1 MVTKTDIFNLTAN
14 VSKSSEVKDSVIR
27 GVVSEN
33 KIRDKQSVK
42 IENILNG
49 MTEAYNKSFSQSTR
63 IHDGSFNNPVLK
75 LGLSNESLMSA
86 EFLGDMITFQRWT
99 ITAVYHGS
107 WIFRRIIDKVAQDMW
122 SSGISILGD
131 ADPDSV
137 KQVQKL
143 LSRLRSYLIWV
154 TEQARLYGGAAALMM
169 VDDGTD
175 DLSKPLNLAGIKPGT
190 PIQLWGTDRWYGMST
205 STEKVT
211 NYRSKDFNTPKYY
224 NFFVDDTKTDPSL
237 CVHHSRVLRFVN
249 RRSVRIMNSRLN
261 GWGIS
266 ELEHIFQEL
275 MNHENAKNAASALVE
290 KALLEIVKV
299 EGLRGVMQGLS
310 TGSSTSQAMLS
321 GQLYGIQQFRTNNL
335 VLMDKG
341 NEYENY
347 AYSFTGISDLLETQ
361 RDSVAGA
368 AEMPKVLIY
377 GDTKGG
383 LTSDSPAELLFYAGT
398 ILGKQD
404 EMLRPVLDKLLPVL
418 FACSGV
424 KIPKDL
430 DYEFESI
437 VSNTQGQKSELLN
450 TTVSNIQSLIDL
462 GIMTHETGLKEIQQV
477 QKVTGFGTNLNE
489 KDEELAKNSDIPEEQ
504 NSMGEQVGGEDYS
517 DDTDYPVEEPKPL
530 TQEEAIEET
539 TQTEKGFGLNDEQPN
554 EYNNIVRDI
563 LKSVPNSVVKEKVVV
578 KQRVQDESDKKI
590 KTEII
595 SAIVSAFVKKHPN
608 TNADD
613 VEKHIRH
620 MLSTK
625 EYTKLKQLAK
635 SLGCAPS
642 TSLLIDVLENR

>member
-1 MVTKTDIFNLTAN
+1 
-14 VSKSSEVKDSVIR
+14 
-27 GVVSEN
+27 
-33 KIRDKQSVK
+33 
-42 IENILNG
+42 
-49 MTEAYNKSFSQSTR
+49 
-63 IHDGSFNNPVLK
+63 
-75 LGLSNESLMSA
+75 
-86 EFLGDMITFQRWT
+86 
-99 ITAVYHGS
+99 
-107 WIFRRIIDKVAQDMW
+107 
-122 SSGISILGD
+122 
-131 ADPDSV
+131 
-137 KQVQKL
+137 
-143 LSRLRSYLIWV
+143 
-154 TEQARLYGGAAALMM
+154 
-169 VDDGTD
+169 
-175 DLSKPLNLAGIKPGT
+175 
-190 PIQLWGTDRWYGMST
+190 
-205 STEKVT
+205 
-211 NYRSKDFNTPKYY
+211 
-224 NFFVDDTKTDPSL
+224 
-237 CVHHSRVLRFVN
+237 
-249 RRSVRIMNSRLN
+249 
-261 GWGIS
+261 
-266 ELEHIFQEL
+266 

-563 LKSVPNSVVKEKVVV
+563 LKSAPNSVVKEKIVA

-590 KTEII
+590 KGEII
-595 SAIVSAFVKKHPN
+595 DDIAGSFVKKYPN
-608 TNADD
+608 NNIDD
-613 VEKHIRH
+613 VKRRIQN
-620 MLSTK
+620 MVSNK
-625 EYTKLKQLAK
+625 EYTQLKQLAK

-642 TSLLIDVLENR
+642 TSLLIDVLENK